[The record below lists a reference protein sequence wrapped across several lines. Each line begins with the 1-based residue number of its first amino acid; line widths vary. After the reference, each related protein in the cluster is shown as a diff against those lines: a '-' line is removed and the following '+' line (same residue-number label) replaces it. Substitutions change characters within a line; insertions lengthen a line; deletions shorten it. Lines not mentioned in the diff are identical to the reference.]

1 MTLKKFFAIYEV
13 VYTTGEPR
21 SVEVQFKDNFLET
34 AKQSALIELIDSEV
48 LQESGNLTRLVK
60 SVKLTSFG
68 QYNNYQAT
76 FRYEGVDGSM
86 DNEYQLT
93 YDSPWTLDEE
103 PLLRLAFLREFARK
117 PPWVSGGKST
127 VDPSFNYVEI
137 VSIQQL
143 S

>member
-1 MTLKKFFAIYEV
+1 M
-13 VYTTGEPR
+13 
-21 SVEVQFKDNFLET
+21 EVQFKDNFLET
-34 AKQSALIELIDSEV
+34 AKQSALIELINNGV
-48 LQESGNLTRLVK
+48 LEENGSLTRLVK
-60 SVKLTSFG
+60 SVKLTSFE

-93 YDSPWTLDEE
+93 YDSPWTLDQE
-103 PLLRLAFLREFARK
+103 PLLRLAFFREFANR
-117 PPWVSGGKST
+117 PPWVSGGKSS

-137 VSIQQL
+137 VSIKQL